1 MQKQRNRK
9 WSEQGITLIALVI
22 TVIILIILAGVS
34 ITMLVRDNGIITQA
48 QIAKEETEIKGD
60 EETIRLVINAIQ
72 IENNGAR
79 IEKDD
84 LEIALLENG
93 IQSIVVDKED
103 GTRNIIFL
111 DSKKIYKLNSD
122 GSIED
127 TNSDFDSIYVAPD
140 SQDEARNEGV
150 IGIGTDGKPV
160 DMDLWLYSLDT
171 VTDGYGLNSSEVFQ
185 NSEYNSNGTNV
196 ATIRTAGYNGTET
209 NGKDIIIPQYISMD
223 AGKTYTPVT
232 SLYRTFN
239 DNANIETMPTIP
251 STVTN
256 MCNTFENCINLKE
269 CNIPDLVDNINWCWA
284 GTGITKISEIP
295 NSVIYMYGTFA
306 RCNSLIEIDLRI
318 PKNAV
323 TLQMTF
329 YDCKNLK
336 KVNLTGGEK
345 IDNMSQT
352 FTLCENLLEISNIP
366 PNIQN
371 MHQTFFKCSKLTNL
385 DNLVIPKSVN
395 DLTETFSEC
404 TDLAGTLI
412 INASITEVS
421 QYAGIFNLAVRANK
435 ILKIRGK
442 SNIINDIIAY
452 TNNKNVVKE

>member
-1 MQKQRNRK
+1 MQKQKNK
-9 WSEQGITLIALVI
+9 EKGITLIALVV
-22 TVIILIILAGVS
+22 TIIVLIILAGVS
-34 ITMLVRDNGIITQA
+34 ISMLVGDNGIITQA
-48 QIAKEETEIKGD
+48 QGAKEETEAKGD
-60 EETIRLVINAIQ
+60 EEKIRLAMTAAQ
-72 IENNGAR
+72 IANNGNSN

-93 IQSIVVDKED
+93 VKSIVVDKED

-127 TNSDFDSIYVAPD
+127 TNSDFDSIYVAPN
-140 SQDEARNEGV
+140 SQDEARNEGI
-150 IGIGTDGKPV
+150 IGIGTDGQPV
-160 DMDLWLYSLDT
+160 DMDLWLYSFDT
-171 VTDGYGLNSSEVFQ
+171 VTNGYGLNSNEVFQ
-185 NSEYNSNGTNV
+185 NSEYNSNGTNTE
-196 ATIRTAGYNGTET
+196 TIRTAGYNGTET
-209 NGKDIIIPQYISMD
+209 NGKDIIIPQYISID
-223 AGKTYTPVT
+223 AEKTYSPVT

-256 MCNTFENCINLKE
+256 MCNTFENCTNLKE
-269 CNIPDLVDNINWCWA
+269 CSIPGLVDNINWCWA

-295 NSVIYMYGTFA
+295 NSVVYMYGTFA

-318 PKNAV
+318 PKDAV

-329 YDCKNLK
+329 YDCENLK
-336 KVNLTGGEK
+336 KVNLVGGEK
-345 IDNMSQT
+345 IENMSQT

-371 MHQTFFKCSKLTNL
+371 MHQTFFKCSKLTDL
-385 DNLVIPKSVN
+385 DNLVIPTSVN

-412 INASITEVS
+412 INANITEVS
-421 QYAGIFNLAVRANK
+421 QYAGIFNLAVRADK
-435 ILKIRGK
+435 ILKIKGK
-442 SNIINDIIAY
+442 SNMIDDIIVYAK
-452 TNNKNVVKE
+452 NKNIVKE

>member
-1 MQKQRNRK
+1 MQKQKNK
-9 WSEQGITLIALVI
+9 EKGITLIALVV
-22 TVIILIILAGVS
+22 TIIVLIILAGVS
-34 ITMLVRDNGIITQA
+34 ISMLVGDNGIITQA
-48 QIAKEETEIKGD
+48 QGAKEETEAKGD
-60 EETIRLVINAIQ
+60 EEKIRLAMTAAQ
-72 IENNGAR
+72 IANNGNSN

-93 IQSIVVDKED
+93 VKSIVVDKED

-127 TNSDFDSIYVAPD
+127 TNSDFDSIYVAPN
-140 SQDEARNEGV
+140 SQDEARNEGI
-150 IGIGTDGKPV
+150 IGIGTDGQPV
-160 DMDLWLYSLDT
+160 DMDLWLYSFDT
-171 VTDGYGLNSSEVFQ
+171 VTNGYGLNSNEVFQ
-185 NSEYNSNGTNV
+185 NSEYNSNGTNTE
-196 ATIRTAGYNGTET
+196 TIRTAGYNGTET
-209 NGKDIIIPQYISMD
+209 NGKDIIIPQYISID
-223 AGKTYTPVT
+223 AGKTYSPVT

-256 MCNTFENCINLKE
+256 MCNTFENCTNLKE
-269 CNIPDLVDNINWCWA
+269 CSIPSLVDNINWCWA

-295 NSVIYMYGTFA
+295 NSVVYMYGTFA
-306 RCNSLIEIDLRI
+306 RCNSLIKIDLRI
-318 PKNAV
+318 PKDAV

-329 YDCKNLK
+329 YDCENLK
-336 KVNLTGGEK
+336 KVNLVGGEK
-345 IDNMSQT
+345 IENMSQT

-371 MHQTFFKCSKLTNL
+371 MHQTFFKCSKLTDL
-385 DNLVIPKSVN
+385 DNLVIPTSVN

-412 INASITEVS
+412 INANITEVS
-421 QYAGIFNLAVRANK
+421 QYAGIFNLAVRADK
-435 ILKIRGK
+435 ILKIKGK
-442 SNIINDIIAY
+442 SNMIDDIIVYA
-452 TNNKNVVKE
+452 NNKNIVKE